1 MWLIAGISWAAPALV
16 RDEESAAGNSFV
28 RPITMMVKN
37 IPMLMTN
44 PEFIRVDIMPDA
56 TPRSSG
62 GTEFMIAAEFGEAN
76 MPFPMPM
83 TKSATAKGR

>member
-1 MWLIAGISWAAPALV
+1 
-16 RDEESAAGNSFV
+16 
-28 RPITMMVKN
+28 MVKN

-56 TPRSSG
+56 TPRSPG

-76 MPFPMPM
+76 IPFPIPM
-83 TKSATAKGR
+83 RKRAMAKGG